1 MLRDR
6 FKETFAPK
14 RKKQNPGYENFI
26 QSLAQQIKWL
36 KFGVVERFL
45 AEMNDPDE
53 PIFQKMLALDLINAE
68 ALAAQILPGD
78 PDNRYFIKR
87 LVDAGLLAPDW
98 FGSFLRFENGFPLS
112 DPEKGTFAEFLL
124 NQKVV
129 TYDDLPALLRKES
142 EAGIRLEDL
151 VLEYELLDENS
162 VWENL
167 AEFLDVPLVDQKEL
181 RMNPETVRKFPE
193 KFTRIFLMMPIVE
206 IGDTIVVTSYRPMP
220 APTLKVLEDRLQRK
234 IAFKLCTKEQ
244 YRLFQEEFNSAKGN
258 IARNYGNR
266 TDEETTVSKGDI
278 DMTKKAIDLDVDST
292 VEMVAI
298 LVQKAVD
305 YRATDIHL
313 EPRRDGLRI
322 RYRVDGILYEAGIVD
337 QQTGREVISRIK
349 ILADMDIT
357 ERRLPQD
364 GHFRFSSGEAQYD
377 MRLAT
382 VPTNFGERMEI
393 RLAEGG
399 KVFTSI
405 DQLGFTE
412 DDTDLIDS
420 FISRPH
426 GIVLATGPV
435 GSGKTTTLYSCI
447 SKVNRD
453 ALNILTIEDPIEY
466 LIEGA
471 NQIEVNYKVN
481 FDFVHGLRAI
491 LRQDPD
497 VILVGEIRDEETAK
511 IAIRAG
517 MTGMLVFSTLHSNDS
532 VGSVTTLANF
542 QISRFLIAN
551 ALVGS
556 IAQRLVRK
564 ICPHCSAPRK
574 TDKNIRK
581 ALKMTAKQLSG
592 YKLKKGVGCEYC
604 FFTGYLGRTG
614 IFELFNVTESAR
626 SLIMNNGTEDEMKKK
641 SIEDGLIPLK
651 LAGLRKVKEGKT
663 TVEEYVRVLG

>member
-1 MLRDR
+1 MFREKL
-6 FKETFAPK
+6 KETFVPK
-14 RKKQNPGYENFI
+14 RAKPKLDYETFTHKLFD
-26 QSLAQQIKWL
+26 QLKWVKL
-36 KFGVVERFL
+36 GVVERFL
-45 AEMNDPDE
+45 AGINDPDDT
-53 PIFQKMLALDLINAE
+53 IFQKMLALDLMDAE
-68 ALAAQILPGD
+68 ALAAHILPGD
-78 PDNRYFIKR
+78 PDNPFFIKR
-87 LVDAGLLAPDW
+87 IFEAGLLDPAW
-98 FGSFLRFENGFPLS
+98 FSPLLRTENGFPLS
-112 DPEKGTFAEFLL
+112 DSDKGTFAEYLL
-124 NQKVV
+124 SKGQISYENLV
-129 TYDDLPALLRKES
+129 DLIREES
-142 EAGIRLEDL
+142 EANVRLEDL
-151 VLEYELLDENS
+151 ICEHGLLGEQKTWTS
-162 VWENL
+162 L
-167 AEFLDVPLVDQKEL
+167 AEFLDVPFAKQKSL
-181 RMNPETVRKFPE
+181 QLKPEVAGRFPE
-193 KFTRIFLMMPIVE
+193 KYFRIFLLLPMVE
-206 IGDTIVVTSYRPMP
+206 IGEALVVTSYRPVP
-220 APTLKVLEDRLQRK
+220 SLVLKNLEERLQRK
-234 IAFKLCTKEQ
+234 IAFKLCTKE
-244 YRLFQEEFNSAKGN
+244 LFRNYTEQFNLLKGRV
-258 IARNYGNR
+258 ARNYGSR
-266 TDEETTVSKGDI
+266 TEESTVRKGEM

-322 RYRVDGILYEAGIVD
+322 RYRVDGLLYEAGTVD

-377 MRLAT
+377 MRLST

-405 DQLGFTE
+405 DQLGFTK
-412 DDTDLIDS
+412 DDTQLIDS

-435 GSGKTTTLYSCI
+435 GSGKTTTLYSCL

-471 NQIEVNYKVN
+471 NQIEVNYKVS

-517 MTGMLVFSTLHSNDS
+517 MTGMLVFSTLHANDS
-532 VGSVTTLANF
+532 VGSVTTLSNF

-564 ICPHCSAPRK
+564 TCPHCAKPQKVDK
-574 TDKNIRK
+574 TVRK
-581 ALKMTAKQLSG
+581 ALKMTSKQLTG
-592 YKLKKGVGCEYC
+592 FNLIKGAGCEHC
-604 FFTGYLGRTG
+604 FFTGYVGRTG
-614 IFELFNVTESAR
+614 IFELFNVTESGR
-626 SLIMNNGTEDEMKKK
+626 SMIMNNASEDELKKK
-641 SIEDGLIPLK
+641 SIEDGLVPLK
-651 LAGLRKVKEGKT
+651 QACLQNVKEGIT
-663 TVEEYVRVLG
+663 TVEEFVRVLG